1 MSTPRILLV
10 VAAALAAIYLL
21 FLGVR
26 PLILPDEHRYGA
38 MGLEMVARGDV
49 VVPHLTGFRYFEKPV
64 GGTWLIAA
72 AVEVLGASAFA
83 IRLPSALA
91 TILAAALLG
100 LGTAR
105 GTGRPAW
112 GVLASLAYG
121 TMTMPL
127 ILGTTSILDPGFAAF
142 VTGSLVLLFLAC
154 TSARVPSAI
163 ALLAGAGA
171 MAGAAFLVKGP
182 LAIVLAAIVVGP
194 FLAWERRWRMLLL
207 VPWIPLLVA
216 GAVVMPWAIAVHE
229 RQPDYWRT
237 FLWVEHVQRFL
248 EPDPNQHLEPWWFFL
263 AVLPVAI
270 LPWTLALPAALGGY
284 SRDDLRRS
292 WIRFLL
298 CWLALPFLFFSAS
311 SGKLATYILPV
322 LPAVAALVVIGLARR
337 FESSADAAPPSRL
350 ARVPGAILISVG
362 VIAFIL
368 ALLPR
373 SAGVLWTEGT
383 AWRAAIFA
391 IALAAWGLLDWRAI
405 GERDATRRILWMGLS
420 PVLLFALVPFLYPD
434 AIVDGSKEP
443 SRVVQAHRERL
454 AASPTLL
461 ATEQMAIAVA
471 FELGRTDAIV
481 VLEPG
486 ELDNGLGDPT
496 EQARLVSTEEFPAFL
511 RAMQARGPVTLLG
524 AVRHLEGPLA
534 APGMPLPATRIEE
547 DEVLILEYLPLASTS
562 PSTSIDSASIAPSPP
577 SAP

>member
-1 MSTPRILLV
+1 MSTSRIVLL

-49 VVPHLTGFRYFEKPV
+49 VVPHLTGFRYFEKPI

-72 AVEVLGASAFA
+72 AVKVLGADAYA

-91 TILAAALLG
+91 TILAAFLLG

-112 GVLASLAYG
+112 GALAALAYG

-127 ILGTTSILDPGFAAF
+127 VLGTTSILDPGFAAF
-142 VTGSLVLLFLAC
+142 VTGSLVLVFLAC
-154 TSARVPSAI
+154 STSRPAAII

-171 MAGAAFLVKGP
+171 MAGAGFLVKGP
-182 LAIVLAAIVVGP
+182 LAIVLAALVVGP
-194 FLAWERRWRMLLL
+194 FLLWERRWRMLLL
-207 VPWIPLLVA
+207 VPWIPLLA
-216 GAVVMPWAIAVHE
+216 AALVVMPWAIAVHE

-284 SRDDLRRS
+284 SRDDLRRP

-322 LPAVAALVVIGLARR
+322 LPAVAGLVVIGLARR
-337 FESSADAAPPSRL
+337 FESSPGTTTPSRL

-383 AWRAAIFA
+383 AWRGAIFA

-420 PVLLFALVPFLYPD
+420 PVVLFALIPFLYPD

-454 AASPTLL
+454 AAATTLL

-486 ELDNGLGDPT
+486 ELDNGLGDPA
-496 EQARLVSTEEFPAFL
+496 EAARLVSTEEFPEFL

-534 APGMPLPATRIEE
+534 APGMPSPAARIEE
-547 DEVLILEYLPLASTS
+547 DEVLILEYLPSASNAVES
-562 PSTSIDSASIAPSPP
+562 PSIAPSPT